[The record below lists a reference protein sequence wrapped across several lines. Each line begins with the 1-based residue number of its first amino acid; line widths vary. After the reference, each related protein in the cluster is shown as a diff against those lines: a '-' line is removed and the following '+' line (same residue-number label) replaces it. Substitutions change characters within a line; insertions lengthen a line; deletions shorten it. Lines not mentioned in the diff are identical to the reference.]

1 MPQRRCSKGSEPCRL
16 LEDLRETLRKT
27 HILQPQRL
35 FEQGRY
41 FFVPESCDA
50 AADAGD
56 IEELLRMILG
66 KRDEIIHIRFYG
78 LHAALHRRD
87 GVALTSETDSAA
99 HHGTEK
105 SEGGISRATAMDAG
119 KVAALCKR
127 LHKAPYVKSEI
138 M

>member
-1 MPQRRCSKGSEPCRL
+1 M
-16 LEDLRETLRKT
+16 
-27 HILQPQRL
+27 RL

-50 AADAGD
+50 AADAGH
-56 IEELLRMILG
+56 IEEMLRVLLG
-66 KRDEIIHIRFYG
+66 KRDETIHIRLYG
-78 LHAALHRRD
+78 LHAALHSRD
-87 GVALTSETDSAA
+87 GVALTAETDSAA

-105 SEGGISRATAMDAG
+105 SEGGISRPTTVDAG

-127 LHKAPYVKSEI
+127 LHKAPYVKPEV